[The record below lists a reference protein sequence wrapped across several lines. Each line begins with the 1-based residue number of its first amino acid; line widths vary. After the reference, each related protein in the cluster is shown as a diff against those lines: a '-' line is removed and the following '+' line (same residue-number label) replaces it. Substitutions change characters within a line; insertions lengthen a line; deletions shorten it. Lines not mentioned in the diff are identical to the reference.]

1 MGREVVSRE
10 GEVGFWRGGRQG
22 CEEMKWGC
30 VEAQEKPGTE
40 REGKKE
46 TVFTVHFQFTFAQ
59 MCCLKPQEVL
69 VGLTLL
75 SSLCVCVCGT
85 PAPLFFSL
93 NITTHRHNHLRIF
106 LLPGDGISRTSC
118 LLVSFKPELSQ
129 ASYGK

>member
-1 MGREVVSRE
+1 ME
-10 GEVGFWRGGRQG
+10 GGRQG
-22 CEEMKWGC
+22 CEEMKRGC

-46 TVFTVHFQFTFAQ
+46 TVFTVNFQFTFAQ
-59 MCCLKPQEVL
+59 MCSLKPQEVL

-75 SSLCVCVCGT
+75 SSLCVCGF
-85 PAPLFFSL
+85 LSL
-93 NITTHRHNHLRIF
+93 YITTHRHNHLRIF

-118 LLVSFKPELSQ
+118 LLVSFKPELSP